1 MYVPQQFALSDQ
13 DRIADLIERYDFAL
27 MITALGG
34 RPTAVHLPFLYD
46 PSRGEKGTLLAH
58 MAKAN
63 PQWQD
68 FEAMAA
74 AGGEALVIFQ
84 GPHAYISPSD
94 YRSDKPNVP
103 TWNYLAVHAYGC
115 PRVISDPGAVRD
127 LLSRLSEKQEAER
140 SQPWRFESLPE
151 KFSAAMMGGI
161 VAFEIPVSRL
171 EAKAK
176 LNQNK
181 PPKQMAAA
189 AAALAAADDPL
200 ARSLAEEMKRVLQEE
215 SRLAGEAAKES

>member
-1 MYVPQQFALSDQ
+1 MYVPQQFALSDR
-13 DRIADLIERYDFAL
+13 DRIVDLIERFDFAL
-27 MITALGG
+27 MITALDGH
-34 RPTAVHLPFLYD
+34 PTAVHLPFLYD

-84 GPHAYISPSD
+84 GPHAYISPND

-115 PRVISDPGAVRD
+115 PRVISEPGAVRD
-127 LLSRLSEKQEAER
+127 LLSRLSEKQEAGR

>member
-13 DRIADLIERYDFAL
+13 DRIVDLIERNDFAL
-27 MITALGG
+27 MITALDG

-46 PSRGEKGTLLAH
+46 PSRGEKGILLAH

-115 PRVISDPGAVRD
+115 PRVISEPGAVRD
-127 LLSRLSEKQEAER
+127 LLSRLSEKQEAGR

-151 KFSAAMMGGI
+151 KFSAAKESSISGRAGSPI
-161 VAFEIPVSRL
+161 HAPPPSRVRRGSRRRSWWTTKMPSL
-171 EAKAK
+171 VMPRSISRVVTPSAKAAS
-176 LNQNK
+176 K
-181 PPKQMAAA
+181 PG
-189 AAALAAADDPL
+189 
-200 ARSLAEEMKRVLQEE
+200 
-215 SRLAGEAAKES
+215 RLFSG